1 MTKMKYIAVFLL
13 AGIVIAMVA
22 IFFRQDGEP
31 AYHEHCLGYWVD
43 MYGKSYPDQR
53 NPEDVEALT
62 AIGTNALPFLINWIR
77 STDAKPSHARNVVLS
92 ILNHLPKFIEPGFL
106 ISWADEHSFYG
117 RDSQRAGSAA
127 VTFLLLGTNAIPS
140 IPDLKAILANP
151 TNGYACVEAERAL
164 TRIGPE
170 GFAAVLEVIA
180 IPGLPQRG
188 ALMQGDAMHPHLA
201 PPSGMLPG
209 QADPNYR
216 INSKR
221 AAPVLLICLED
232 NDVHV
237 QRLAIMLL
245 SSSDPDSMVPALTNF
260 LQGSPQPEIRR
271 QATEALAAYGHEA
284 RVAVPFL
291 LSRCSDSDPEIRSE
305 ATNALIQIA
314 PESLPNGHSQ

>member
-1 MTKMKYIAVFLL
+1 MKYVAVFLL
-13 AGIVIAMVA
+13 AGIVIATVA

-31 AYHEHCLGYWVD
+31 AYHGHRLGYWVD

-62 AIGTNALPFLINWIR
+62 AIGTNALPYLINWIR
-77 STDAKPSHARNVVLS
+77 STDAKPSHGRQSASLIFRR
-92 ILNHLPKFIEPGFL
+92 LPKSIVPDFL

-117 RDSQRAGSAA
+117 RESQRAGSAA

-201 PPSGMLPG
+201 PPSGMIPG

-216 INSKR
+216 LNSKR
-221 AAPVLLICLED
+221 AAPVLLKCLED
-232 NDVHV
+232 NDFHV
-237 QRLAIMLL
+237 QHLAVMLL
-245 SSSDPDSMVPALTNF
+245 SNSDPDSMVPALTNF
-260 LQGSPQPEIRR
+260 LHGSPPPEIRR
-271 QATEALAAYGHEA
+271 LATDALAAYGQQA
-284 RVAVPFL
+284 RIAAPFL

-305 ATNALIQIA
+305 ATNALMQIA
-314 PESLPNGHSQ
+314 SEVLTKAPQSSQ